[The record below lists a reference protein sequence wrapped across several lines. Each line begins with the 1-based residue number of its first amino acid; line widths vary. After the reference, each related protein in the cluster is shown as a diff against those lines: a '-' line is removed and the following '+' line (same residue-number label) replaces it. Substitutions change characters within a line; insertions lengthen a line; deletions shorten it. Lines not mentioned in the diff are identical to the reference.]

1 MRRMRRSLRLGIFL
15 VAVTGL
21 GALSI
26 FEAACGSSSANNGF
40 DASVGPDSTS
50 KDGGMDRTM
59 PKDGDVSDTPM
70 ITFGDRTISTDG
82 AEATPI
88 PTTCA
93 DSISRHSYIGCD
105 YWPTVTVNP
114 VYSAFD
120 YAVAVSNPQT
130 SAVTVTV
137 TGGALLVGIKLTVP
151 ANSIAPIT
159 LPWVPELKGPDFNQN
174 TAVSDPGPSRI
185 VPGGAYHLTTDL
197 PVSVYQFNA
206 LEYEI
211 EAGAP
216 CPGYGDSGAGP
227 HCYSYSNDASLLL
240 PTNVLTG
247 DYGVLAWP
255 SFGATPGFM
264 AITATNADASTHVTV
279 YPAGRIQGVPDSGP
293 EFLNRGDKYTYT
305 LSAGD
310 VLEMFSDV
318 GDVNKAVYNQDLS
331 GSIIEADQPVM
342 AYGGHQ
348 CTYIPQNKKACDH
361 LETSLFPI
369 ETLGTQYIVPL
380 IHTPHGEHE
389 WVRILG
395 LFDNTTVAFDP
406 PVSGYTGAII
416 NAGEVLELKNVA
428 SSFAILAN
436 GRIFVTQYMYG
447 EYATV
452 TDGGTPVP
460 DLGDPSESAAITLPQ
475 YRSTYTFL
483 APQTYEENWIDILA
497 PMGAT
502 VTLDG
507 VDIPASA
514 FTESVA
520 GAGAGQVGG
529 QPFVVGHQLLA
540 MTSTSTGGHSVSSS
554 VPFGLVVYGYGSRT
568 SYMYPGGLDLREV
581 KVPPPPPP
589 K

>member
-1 MRRMRRSLRLGIFL
+1 MRRSLRFGLFAVGFVALGSMSL
-15 VAVTGL
+15 L
-21 GALSI
+21 GS
-26 FEAACGSSSANNGF
+26 ACGSGGSNNGF
-40 DASVGPDSTS
+40 DSGAGQPETS
-50 KDGGMDRTM
+50 SQDAGADGTTQKDTG
-59 PKDGDVSDTPM
+59 VSDTPM
-70 ITFGDRTISTDG
+70 IGFGDQMISTDG
-82 AEATPI
+82 AMATPI

-114 VYSAFD
+114 VYSSFD
-120 YAVAVSNPQT
+120 YAVAVSNPQST
-130 SAVTVTV
+130 PVSIEVS
-137 TGGALLVGIKLTVP
+137 GGALLVGIKVTIP

-159 LPWVPELKGPDFNQN
+159 LPWVPALKGPDFNQE
-174 TAVSDPGPSRI
+174 TVVSNPGPSRI
-185 VPGGAYHLTTDL
+185 VAKGAYHLTATL

-227 HCYSYSNDASLLL
+227 HCYSYSNDAALLL

-247 DYGVLAWP
+247 NYGVLAWP

-264 AITATNADASTHVTV
+264 AITATADNTHVTIF
-279 YPAGRIQGVPDSGP
+279 PAGRVQGVPDSGP

-305 LSAGD
+305 LDTGD

-318 GDVNKAVYNQDLS
+318 GDVNKPVYNEDLS
-331 GSIIEADQPVM
+331 GSIIQADQPVM
-342 AYGGHQ
+342 AYGGHD
-348 CTYIPQNKKACDH
+348 CTYIPENKKACDH

-369 ETLGTQYIVPL
+369 ETLGSQYIVSLP
-380 IHTPHGEHE
+380 HTPHGEHE

-395 LFDNTTVAFDP
+395 LYDNTTVAFDP
-406 PVSGYTGAII
+406 PVSGRSGAII
-416 NAGEVLELKNVA
+416 NAGEVLELKDVA

-452 TDGGTPVP
+452 AEGGTPVP
-460 DLGDPSESAAITLPQ
+460 DLGDPSESAAITLTQ

-497 PMGAT
+497 PTGT
-502 VTLDG
+502 VVTLDG
-507 VDIPASA
+507 VDIPTSA
-514 FTESVA
+514 FSA
-520 GAGAGQVGG
+520 DAGGAGAGQVGG
-529 QPFVVGHQLLA
+529 QPFTVAHQLLPK
-540 MTSTSTGGHSVSSS
+540 TSTSTGGHEVHSDN
-554 VPFGLVVYGYGSRT
+554 PFGLVVYGYGSRT
-568 SYMYPGGLDLREV
+568 SYMYPGGLDLRV
-581 KVPPPPPP
+581 VSIPPPPPP